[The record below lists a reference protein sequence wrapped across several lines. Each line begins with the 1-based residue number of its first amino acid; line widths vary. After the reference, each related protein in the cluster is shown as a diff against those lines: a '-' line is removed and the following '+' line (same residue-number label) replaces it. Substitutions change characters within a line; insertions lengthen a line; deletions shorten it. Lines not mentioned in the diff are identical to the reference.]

1 MALNFSRCNR
11 PLTCWVCLLTSSG
24 GDNCNAWYVMRYHV
38 VASSQV
44 SAFLPPHLR
53 RPSAACDQSSQR
65 YNVCTRPTH
74 LPGRIHPHY
83 CPVGG
88 IAHICNSSGH
98 LLFYYGCENT
108 IFNCNSEGGCDK
120 QLQQS
125 WRVESNVKYTA
136 RNNGHGDCVGSI
148 AKICT
153 SEGTLNCG
161 YSSHRIQYLIAIRRG
176 DATNNYNNHGV

>member
-11 PLTCWVCLLTSSG
+11 PLTRWVCLSTSSR

-44 SAFLPPHLR
+44 SAFLPLHLR

-88 IAHICNSSGH
+88 ITHICNSSGH
-98 LLFYYGCENT
+98 YYFIMG
-108 IFNCNSEGGCDK
+108 
-120 QLQQS
+120 
-125 WRVESNVKYTA
+125 V
-136 RNNGHGDCVGSI
+136 
-148 AKICT
+148 
-153 SEGTLNCG
+153 
-161 YSSHRIQYLIAIRRG
+161 RIRYLIAIRRG
-176 DATNNYNNHGV
+176 DATNNYNNHGGWSLMQNIQREVMDTEIVLVEL